1 MDIYQTDKLGGI
13 QQAFILARVTSAFST
28 ARCELGKV
36 PSSLKMKEMQEKWA
50 KAGYWYQNQLREGC
64 GEEQCRDSACAR
76 AMRAGVLAGA
86 LVTPSTLLSDS
97 SNR

>member
-13 QQAFILARVTSAFST
+13 QQVFILARVTSAFST

-36 PSSLKMKEMQEKWA
+36 LSSLKTKEMQEKWA
-50 KAGYWYQNQLREGC
+50 QAGYWYQNQLWEGC
-64 GEEQCRDSACAR
+64 GEEQCRDSACAC